1 MTSQDAESG
10 RRPAV
15 AATGRD
21 RLSSPRTDP
30 ATERQRVVQR
40 EKEAFRGMRFWTA
53 FFGWLTAT
61 GMTVLLVALVGAIA
75 ALAGAQQ
82 FLRTTGG
89 TQTAGFV
96 SAILVLI
103 ILLIAYY
110 CGGYVAGRMARFSG
124 LRQGL
129 AVWLWG
135 IIVAIILGLV
145 GAVAGTQANVISQ
158 LGSVPN
164 LPFSPSTITLAGIVS
179 AVLAIIVMLI
189 GALLGGLAGMRYH
202 RRVDRVGLEG

>member
-1 MTSQDAESG
+1 
-10 RRPAV
+10 V
-15 AATGRD
+15 RD
-21 RLSSPRTDP
+21 R
-30 ATERQRVVQR
+30 QRA
-40 EKEAFRGMRFWTA
+40 EFGGFNWGSA
-53 FFGWLTAT
+53 FFGWLVAIGLGVLLTAIVAAAGT
-61 GMTVLLVALVGAIA
+61 GIGLTTVGSGTARNNADTIGVAGGILLVAIA
-75 ALAGAQQ
+75 M
-82 FLRTTGG
+82 
-89 TQTAGFV
+89 
-96 SAILVLI
+96 
-103 ILLIAYY
+103 IAYY

-179 AVLAIIVMLI
+179 AVLALVVMLV